1 MKNFTIH
8 HTSRDSRARTGTL
21 STPHG
26 PISTPNFMP
35 VATRGMLHG
44 MELADAIACDVQVMI
59 CNTHHLN
66 KSFGVEKIKEAG
78 GLHAWMK
85 WDRPLA
91 TDSGGFQVFSLG
103 SGMTHGVGKQ
113 AGGINARPHQTKELT
128 IAQAVVDPGG
138 VIFSDGEQLVRLTPE
153 VSIQWQEAYG
163 ADIIFAF
170 DECTSP
176 LHDEAYNYQAMLR
189 THQWAQQCLDA
200 RTRNDQMMFGV
211 VQGGS
216 FAKLRVESAKVIGNM
231 PFEGF
236 GIGGSF
242 GQHELVETLRLVMP
256 ILPVEK
262 PVHAL
267 GIGWLQDILLSVDQG
282 VDLFDCVEPIRRAR
296 HRHALTA
303 THYVDVRQIA
313 RQNPDGPLVAG
324 CDCLAC
330 TTTTAEEIRKL
341 CAAKDFAGSR
351 WLSIHNVRMMMNV
364 MKDIRE
370 AIATGRWAS
379 FRDERLQMIEAI
391 RPTVIS

>member
-1 MKNFTIH
+1 VSK
-8 HTSRDSRARTGTL
+8 
-21 STPHG
+21 
-26 PISTPNFMP
+26 
-35 VATRGMLHG
+35 
-44 MELADAIACDVQVMI
+44 
-59 CNTHHLN
+59 
-66 KSFGVEKIKEAG
+66 KIREAG
-78 GLHAWMK
+78 GLHAWMNWK
-85 WDRPLA
+85 KPLA

-103 SGMTHGVGKQ
+103 SGMTHGIGKQ
-113 AGGINARPHQTKELT
+113 AGGINARPHQSKELT

-153 VSIQWQEAYG
+153 ISVQWQEAYG

-200 RTRNDQMMFGV
+200 RTRKDQLMFGV
-211 VQGGS
+211 VQGGTFS
-216 FAKLRVESAKVIGNM
+216 RLRVESAKVIGAM

-256 ILPVEK
+256 ILPEEK

-267 GIGWLQDILLSVDQG
+267 GIGWIQDILLSVDQG

-313 RQNPDGPLVAG
+313 RQRPDGPLVEG
-324 CDCLAC
+324 CDCAAC
-330 TTTTAEEIRKL
+330 TTTTAETIRAL

-351 WLSIHNVRMMMNV
+351 WLSIHNVRMMMNL
-364 MKDIRE
+364 MCDIRA
-370 AIATGRWAS
+370 AIAAGRWSDFKA
-379 FRDERLQMIEAI
+379 ERLRMIEAL
-391 RPTVIS
+391 RPTVVD